1 MAVYSFERIALV
13 IIMEKLIFL
22 MVIYAIISV
31 FTVLVTVYDKKAAR
45 KRKRRI
51 PENTLL
57 LIAFF
62 GGAIPMLIT
71 MKSINHKTQHNKF
84 MLGLPAIILIHA
96 IGVIALMYIK
106 YC

>member
-1 MAVYSFERIALV
+1 MERIASVL
-13 IIMEKLIFL
+13 IMKLTIL
-22 MVIYAIISV
+22 LIAYAIIAVFSV
-31 FTVLVTVYDKKAAR
+31 AITVYDKKAAK

-51 PENTLL
+51 PENILL
-57 LIAFF
+57 LVAFF

-71 MKSINHKTQHNKF
+71 MKIINHKTQHNKF

-96 IGVIALMYIK
+96 LGIIGLMYIK

>member
-1 MAVYSFERIALV
+1 MKLTILLIA
-13 IIMEKLIFL
+13 
-22 MVIYAIISV
+22 YAIISV
-31 FTVLVTVYDKKAAR
+31 FAIIITIYDKKAAR

-57 LIAFF
+57 LVAFF

-71 MKSINHKTQHNKF
+71 MKIINHKTQHNKF

-96 IGVIALMYIK
+96 LGVIALMYIK

>member
-1 MAVYSFERIALV
+1 MTIMKLTILLIA
-13 IIMEKLIFL
+13 
-22 MVIYAIISV
+22 YAIISV
-31 FTVLVTVYDKKAAR
+31 FAIIITIYDKKAAR

-57 LIAFF
+57 LVAFF

-71 MKSINHKTQHNKF
+71 MKIINHKTQHNKF

-96 IGVIALMYIK
+96 LGVIALMYIK